1 MDDGT
6 FFYFPQS
13 TFVAMGGSEN
23 VANGTSFEI
32 TQKDMK
38 SSRCWEGNVTLF
50 DTGDRNDGAEVFGR
64 RQTDYKAGQWAA
76 RDMLQ
81 LKECGSKC
89 SQASSGKFD
98 IHCVSFICM
107 TTFVLDSKRIRAYLN
122 PSYETILFRKKCGD
136 DDQFD
141 STGCFIADCS
151 LKMSLGFN
159 WSEETFN
166 CCILHINI

>member
-1 MDDGT
+1 
-6 FFYFPQS
+6 
-13 TFVAMGGSEN
+13 MGGSEN

-98 IHCVSFICM
+98 IHCVSFISM
-107 TTFVLDSKRIRAYLN
+107 TTYKVSQPLHLVRNKYGHTLTQVMKPFFSEKNLAMTTSLTLLGVLLQ
-122 PSYETILFRKKCGD
+122 TVV
-136 DDQFD
+136 
-141 STGCFIADCS
+141 
-151 LKMSLGFN
+151 
-159 WSEETFN
+159 
-166 CCILHINI
+166 

>member
-1 MDDGT
+1 MMTLFIVLLPNELFLDNCTIVVVSHTKHSGVDDGT

-13 TFVAMGGSEN
+13 TLDAMGGSEN

-38 SSRCWEGNVTLF
+38 SSRCWEGNVTIF
-50 DTGDRNDGAEVFGR
+50 DTGDTNDGAEVFGR

-76 RDMLQ
+76 KDMLQ

-98 IHCVSFICM
+98 KYIEPYFNVPNL
-107 TTFVLDSKRIRAYLN
+107 TN
-122 PSYETILFRKKCGD
+122 
-136 DDQFD
+136 
-141 STGCFIADCS
+141 TGIP
-151 LKMSLGFN
+151 
-159 WSEETFN
+159 
-166 CCILHINI
+166 

>member
-1 MDDGT
+1 MVVSHTKHSGGDDGT

-107 TTFVLDSKRIRAYLN
+107 TTVRNEYGHTLTQVMKQFFSEKNVAMTTSLTLLGVLLQ
-122 PSYETILFRKKCGD
+122 TVV
-136 DDQFD
+136 
-141 STGCFIADCS
+141 
-151 LKMSLGFN
+151 
-159 WSEETFN
+159 
-166 CCILHINI
+166 

>member
-1 MDDGT
+1 MVVSHTKHSGVDDGT

-13 TFVAMGGSEN
+13 TFDAMGGSEN

-50 DTGDRNDGAEVFGR
+50 DTGDTNDGAEVFGR

-76 RDMLQ
+76 KDMLQ

-89 SQASSGKFD
+89 SQASSGKYGKYIEPYFL
-98 IHCVSFICM
+98 VS
-107 TTFVLDSKRIRAYLN
+107 
-122 PSYETILFRKKCGD
+122 
-136 DDQFD
+136 
-141 STGCFIADCS
+141 
-151 LKMSLGFN
+151 N
-159 WSEETFN
+159 WSE
-166 CCILHINI
+166 

>member
-1 MDDGT
+1 MMILFIVSLPNKSILDNCTIVVVSHTKHSGVDDGT

-98 IHCVSFICM
+98 IHCVSFISM
-107 TTFVLDSKRIRAYLN
+107 TTYNMITNMNIYQSLSLCTWFGTN
-122 PSYETILFRKKCGD
+122 
-136 DDQFD
+136 
-141 STGCFIADCS
+141 TGIP
-151 LKMSLGFN
+151 
-159 WSEETFN
+159 
-166 CCILHINI
+166 